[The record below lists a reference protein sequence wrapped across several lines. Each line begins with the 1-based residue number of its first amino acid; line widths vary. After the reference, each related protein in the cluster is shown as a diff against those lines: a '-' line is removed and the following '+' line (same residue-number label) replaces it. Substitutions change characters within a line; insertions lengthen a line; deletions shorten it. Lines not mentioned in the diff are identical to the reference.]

1 MKKLLLLLAL
11 GFSCSAFAGV
21 FGRSVSDRTRQDV
34 QIKEAV
40 FPSNP
45 EPTCSALSAATV
57 SIVNEAVSPDELTIP
72 VADMSGCAACRDAA
86 NPDAGVRVKM
96 PLPATAGGC
105 GIPISGAACPTYGDV
120 MIE

>member
-34 QIKEAV
+34 RIKEAV

-45 EPTCSALSAATV
+45 EPTRSALSAATV

-86 NPDAGVRVKM
+86 NPDAEVRVKM
-96 PLPATAGGC
+96 PLPATAGAC
-105 GIPISGAACPTYGDV
+105 GIPIPGAACPTYGDV

>member
-96 PLPATAGGC
+96 PLPATARAC
-105 GIPISGAACPTYGDV
+105 GIPISGSGLSDLR
-120 MIE
+120 

>member
-45 EPTCSALSAATV
+45 EPTRSALSAATV

-105 GIPISGAACPTYGDV
+105 GIPISGAACWTYGDV

>member
-11 GFSCSAFAGV
+11 GFSCSALAGV

-40 FPSNP
+40 LPSNP
-45 EPTCSALSAATV
+45 EPTRSALSAATV
-57 SIVNEAVSPDELTIP
+57 SIVNEAPDELTIP
-72 VADMSGCAACRDAA
+72 IADMSGCAACRDAA
-86 NPDAGVRVKM
+86 NPDAG
-96 PLPATAGGC
+96 AC
-105 GIPISGAACPTYGDV
+105 GIPIPGAACWTYGDV

>member
-11 GFSCSAFAGV
+11 GFSCSALAGV

-34 QIKEAV
+34 QIKDAV

-45 EPTCSALSAATV
+45 EPTRSALSAATV

-72 VADMSGCAACRDAA
+72 IADMSGCAACRDAA
-86 NPDAGVRVKM
+86 NPDAG
-96 PLPATAGGC
+96 AC
-105 GIPISGAACPTYGDV
+105 GIPIPGAACWTYGDV

>member
-96 PLPATAGGC
+96 PLPATAGAC
-105 GIPISGAACPTYGDV
+105 GIPIPGAACWTYGDV

>member
-11 GFSCSAFAGV
+11 GFSCSALAGV

-34 QIKEAV
+34 QIKDAV

-45 EPTCSALSAATV
+45 EPTRSAFSAATV

-72 VADMSGCAACRDAA
+72 IADMSGCAACRDAA
-86 NPDAGVRVKM
+86 TPDAGARVKM
-96 PLPATAGGC
+96 PLPATAGAC
-105 GIPISGAACPTYGDV
+105 GIPIPGAACPTYGDV